1 MTGELETHG
10 EGRRDS
16 TTVPLLL
23 LRTSVVLAFVAL
35 GVAFWSLQV
44 GQHDRYHQLAENNHR
59 RTVGLRAPRGNV
71 FDRDGRILVKNRNS
85 LNISFV
91 REQVADL
98 ERTITLLSEVAG
110 VPSAALWSVVER
122 NRRTPAYQPM
132 VLIRDATMGQVSAV
146 AAHALE
152 LAGLFVQEL
161 PARHYET
168 AEVAAHL
175 FGYVGQVSDSQLGT
189 ADFEG
194 RAQRHGRG
202 EVWHREH
209 IQPAAHGNRRCPPG
223 GGRRDRSRDRHRW

>member
-16 TTVPLLL
+16 MTLPLLL

-91 REQVADL
+91 REQVA
-98 ERTITLLSEVAG
+98 
-110 VPSAALWSVVER
+110 
-122 NRRTPAYQPM
+122 
-132 VLIRDATMGQVSAV
+132 
-146 AAHALE
+146 
-152 LAGLFVQEL
+152 
-161 PARHYET
+161 
-168 AEVAAHL
+168 
-175 FGYVGQVSDSQLGT
+175 
-189 ADFEG
+189 
-194 RAQRHGRG
+194 
-202 EVWHREH
+202 
-209 IQPAAHGNRRCPPG
+209 
-223 GGRRDRSRDRHRW
+223 RS